1 MIIEIF
7 LLLRLTAGA
16 ACAAVELPARSLS
29 RAVQAPVLS
38 LWAAAPPALGSTL
51 LSAPVAAMPALPPS
65 PVLFSAAPL
74 DLSRAAGVYERR
86 GVGLLVLDAKD
97 STALHL
103 AEGSRRAHAMIRG
116 AIDSAEGAASA
127 FDGVVIRR
135 LGDGSLIAFPSYAAA
150 LGAAESI
157 QRGNAARR
165 DGGTQG
171 PELRV
176 GVHAGRVLVDAT
188 GALPEIY
195 GRAVERTLALAASS
209 VGGGI
214 AVDEGMKGTAGPPA
228 RVPDAPRP
236 VDLVRVENAAT
247 MFAGLEGWTE
257 AYERYGRRRSYAAV
271 KTFHA
276 FVRAAV
282 ERHGGLVVKTEGE
295 TVMASF
301 PTAAA
306 GVKAA
311 ADIQGRMADLRASA
325 PLGRFFRARVGLSWG
340 RVIREERAGELDFF
354 GNTVNAAAR
363 LMKLS
368 GDGEVMISGTAA
380 GEPGVEALLEGA
392 ARERARLKGFDGEV
406 SVARLRPEAR
416 PRDTKA
422 QSFLRETALKARRA
436 IVLAPDAK

>member
-1 MIIEIF
+1 MIIETC
-7 LLLRLTAGA
+7 LLLRFAAGA
-16 ACAAVELPARSLS
+16 AFAAVELPARSLT
-29 RAVQAPVLS
+29 RVVQAPALS
-38 LWAAAPPALGSTL
+38 LWAPAPPALGATL
-51 LSAPVAAMPALPPS
+51 LSVPVAAMPSLPPS
-65 PVLFSAAPL
+65 PVPFSAAPL

-103 AEGSRRAHAMIRG
+103 SEGSRRAHAMIRG
-116 AIDSAEGAASA
+116 AVDDAESTASA
-127 FDGVVIRR
+127 FDGAVIRR
-135 LGDGSLIAFPSYAAA
+135 LGDGSLIAFPNYAAA
-150 LGAAESI
+150 LGAAEAI
-157 QRGNAARR
+157 QRGNI
-165 DGGTQG
+165 QG
-171 PELRV
+171 PALRV

-195 GRAVERTLALAASS
+195 GRAVEKTLALAAAAA
-209 VGGGI
+209 GGGI
-214 AVDEGMKGTAGPPA
+214 ATEEGSKGTAAPPA
-228 RVPDAPRP
+228 RTPDAPRP
-236 VDLVRVENAAT
+236 VDLVRIENAAT

-282 ERHGGLVVKTEGE
+282 ERHGGVVVKTEGE

-311 ADIQGRMADLRASA
+311 SDIQGRMADLRASA
-325 PLGRFFRARVGLSWG
+325 PLGRLFRARVGLSWG

-368 GDGEVMISGTAA
+368 GDGEAMISGTAA
-380 GEPGVEALLEGA
+380 NEPGVDELLVGA

-406 SVARLRPEAR
+406 AVARLRPAAQ

-422 QSFLRETALKARRA
+422 QSFLRETARRA
-436 IVLAPDAK
+436 RSAIVPAPDGK